1 MNMKVI
7 MEEVHGKTGIIIKS
21 LEVGWTTMEVD
32 MEARTVVIMI
42 IMPNIMVTKGI
53 VWEKA
58 EVLIVQE
65 MSLIKSWID

>member
-1 MNMKVI
+1 
-7 MEEVHGKTGIIIKS
+7 
-21 LEVGWTTMEVD
+21 MEVD

-53 VWEKA
+53 VWEEA

-65 MSLIKSWID
+65 MSLIKS

>member
-1 MNMKVI
+1 
-7 MEEVHGKTGIIIKS
+7 
-21 LEVGWTTMEVD
+21 MEVD

-65 MSLIKSWID
+65 MSLIKS